1 MPAPPPN
8 PADLRMILARNLR
21 RLTSDSDSISDLC
34 RRIGVNRT
42 QFNRYL
48 SGMAFPRPDVL
59 YRICS
64 HFQVDANILL
74 QDLTE
79 IEAPAPSR
87 APSGSEVPLA
97 SQRPF
102 DHYMLPDGLYQY
114 WRKSFRQP
122 RRAYHGMALISTVGT
137 AKLWK
142 GYDLHDQPI
151 RAGGRRFARSTRYDG
166 VLVQQF
172 DGFAL
177 MSRTP
182 YSDVMNMSY
191 FEYGLDGLLDYYSGI
206 SFITRRRLPD
216 TNGLTAIV
224 MRRLPS
230 RCADLLACARDC
242 GSREISDLPPLI
254 RTALTRVPDHI

>member
-1 MPAPPPN
+1 MRPAPN
-8 PADLRMILARNLR
+8 PAELRMILARNLQG
-21 RLTSDSDSISDLC
+21 LTRNAGSISDLC

-48 SGMAFPRPDVL
+48 AGTAFPRPDVL
-59 YRICS
+59 YRICA
-64 HFQVDANILL
+64 HFGVDANILL
-74 QDLTE
+74 QPLDSQE
-79 IEAPAPSR
+79 QKAAPAKPAELDS
-87 APSGSEVPLA
+87 L

-102 DHYMLPDGLYQY
+102 DHYMLPDGLYVY

-122 RRAYHGMALISTVGT
+122 QRAYQGIARITTKDSV
-137 AKLWK
+137 KQWK

-166 VLVQQF
+166 ILIQQF

-216 TNGLTAIV
+216 TNRLTAIV
-224 MRRLPS
+224 MKRLPKS
-230 RCADLLACARDC
+230 TSDVLSVARGC
-242 GSREISDLPPLI
+242 GSQPLADLPPLI
-254 RTALTRVPDHI
+254 QNALFRVPDHV